1 MLKTNKGNYLP
12 MKVSIITVTYNR
24 GKTLADTMQSVLA
37 QTYANIEYI
46 VIDGGSTDNT
56 LQVIEQYKPLFGERL
71 IYVSEPDNGIYDAMN
86 KGIKLSSGDVIG
98 ILNSDDFFTSNNVI
112 ETLVSS
118 FDNDIEAIYGD
129 IHFVNPNNLNKTTRY
144 YSGKLFRPWLVKYG
158 CMPPH
163 PSFYVRKSI
172 YERFGNYN
180 TNYKIA
186 SDFELIARLCYIH
199 NIKTRY
205 ISVDMVTMRMGGIS
219 TKDSKTR
226 LLILKE
232 SIEAC
237 KQLGIKT
244 NALKVSCKYLI
255 KSFENIF
262 ITKPKSIPHF

>member
-1 MLKTNKGNYLP
+1 
-12 MKVSIITVTYNR
+12 MKVSVITVTYNNAN
-24 GKTLADTMQSVLA
+24 TLAHTMQSVLA

-244 NALKVSCKYLI
+244 NALKVSCKYFI

>member
-1 MLKTNKGNYLP
+1 
-12 MKVSIITVTYNR
+12 MKVSVITVTYNNAN
-24 GKTLADTMQSVLA
+24 TLAHTMQSVLT

-172 YERFGNYN
+172 YERLGNYN

-244 NALKVSCKYLI
+244 NALKVSCKYFI

>member
-244 NALKVSCKYLI
+244 NALKVSCKYFI

>member
-1 MLKTNKGNYLP
+1 
-12 MKVSIITVTYNR
+12 MKVSVITVTYNNAN
-24 GKTLADTMQSVLA
+24 TLAHTMQSVLT

-56 LQVIEQYKPLFGERL
+56 LQVIEQYKPSFGERL

-86 KGIKLSSGDVIG
+86 KGIKLSSGEVIG
-98 ILNSDDFFTSNNVI
+98 LLNSDDFFTSNRII
-112 ETLVSS
+112 ETVVSG

-129 IHFVNPNNLNKTTRY
+129 IHFVHPNNLNKTTRY

-158 CMPPH
+158 FIAPH
-163 PSFYVRKSI
+163 PSFYIRKSI

-180 TNYKIA
+180 ISYKIA
-186 SDFELIARLCYIH
+186 ADFELIARLCYIH

-219 TKDSKTR
+219 TKNTKMR
-226 LLILKE
+226 LLGLKE
-232 SIEAC
+232 TIEAC

-244 NALKVSCKYLI
+244 NSFKVSCKYFI
-255 KSFENIF
+255 KFFESIF
-262 ITKPKSIPHF
+262 ITKA

>member
-172 YERFGNYN
+172 YERLGNYN

-244 NALKVSCKYLI
+244 NALKVSCKYFI

>member
-1 MLKTNKGNYLP
+1 
-12 MKVSIITVTYNR
+12 MKVSVITVTYNNAN
-24 GKTLADTMQSVLA
+24 TLAHTMQSVLT

-86 KGIKLSSGDVIG
+86 KGIKLSSGEVIG

-219 TKDSKTR
+219 TKNKKMR
-226 LLILKE
+226 LLGLKE
-232 SIEAC
+232 TIKAC

-244 NALKVSCKYLI
+244 NALKVSCKYFI
-255 KSFENIF
+255 KLFESIF
-262 ITKPKSIPHF
+262 ITKP

>member
-1 MLKTNKGNYLP
+1 
-12 MKVSIITVTYNR
+12 MKVSVITVTYNNAN
-24 GKTLADTMQSVLA
+24 TLAHTMQSVLA

-86 KGIKLSSGDVIG
+86 KGIKLSSGEVIG
-98 ILNSDDFFTSNNVI
+98 ILNSDDFFTSNRII
-112 ETLVSS
+112 ETVVSG

-129 IHFVNPNNLNKTTRY
+129 IHFVHPNNLNKTTRY

-158 CMPPH
+158 FIAPH
-163 PSFYVRKSI
+163 PSFYIRKCI

-180 TNYKIA
+180 INYKIA
-186 SDFELIARLCYIH
+186 ADFELIARLCYIH

-205 ISVDMVTMRMGGIS
+205 ISVGMVTMRMGGIS
-219 TKDSKTR
+219 TKNKKMR
-226 LLILKE
+226 LLGLKE
-232 SIEAC
+232 TIEAC

-244 NALKVSCKYLI
+244 NALKVSCKYFI
-255 KSFENIF
+255 KFFESIF
-262 ITKPKSIPHF
+262 ITKP

>member
-1 MLKTNKGNYLP
+1 
-12 MKVSIITVTYNR
+12 MKVSVITVTYNNAN
-24 GKTLADTMQSVLA
+24 TLAHTMQSVLT

-244 NALKVSCKYLI
+244 NALKVSCKYFI